1 MCDICRYTE
10 CDHSNDLIQGSV
22 FCALGLCPAA
32 SRIPAPCR
40 ADCGW
45 PEMEAGRVAL
55 CVWST
60 ACPCAQP
67 FKVRVEGREG
77 EQAPSLAGVSARTLL
92 FRSWLVKVR
101 REREKRRQARR
112 QHKAKHPQAEC
123 FPTVVLSD
131 LPLPTVS

>member
-1 MCDICRYTE
+1 MCNICRYTE
-10 CDHSNDLIQGSV
+10 CDHSNELIQGSV

-32 SRIPAPCR
+32 SRIPSPCK

-45 PEMEAGRVAL
+45 PEMEAGRVAP
-55 CVWST
+55 CAWSA

-77 EQAPSLAGVSARTLL
+77 EQAPRRTLL

-101 REREKRRQARR
+101 REREKRRRARR
-112 QHKAKHPQAEC
+112 QHKPKRPQAEC
-123 FPTVVLSD
+123 FPSVSLSD
-131 LPLPTVS
+131 LPLPTVR

>member
-77 EQAPSLAGVSARTLL
+77 EQAPSLAGVGARTLL